1 MHTSQSP
8 RQPNLKE
15 ATPPSQPGPS
25 KTPTA
30 ILDAISAYTDK
41 KKKPK
46 RNRSAFIL
54 FSIDI
59 RKKTQQENLDVLNP
73 NDKFV
78 KIAQLW
84 KELSEE
90 ERKIY
95 EERAK
100 QEKERYA
107 SELSSF
113 CKSFPTEPI
122 QRPRN
127 HIKKPCNAYGYY
139 LKDVKE
145 VIRKESPDLRMCEV
159 LRIVGERW
167 KKLSSEDRQKYEK
180 KAEASRKKFKA
191 EITKQNNASKKA
203 SVIKR
208 ETGSGRGKDYGS
220 ESQSL
225 ENETLVCMDPILL
238 KNEGEDK
245 RDDSSYYEAPTPKI
259 RRVEQ
264 ENIRPNVS
272 QQQRQPLMPT
282 PINTT
287 PLFDDISTGH
297 SFMLGNESMGEGST
311 FDTEEAHLANQ
322 GTLLA
327 LGNLLGKVD
336 QLRQS
341 ILLQMRLVSTKE
353 QPLQFPMAHDY
364 LALIEH
370 LSQGAGGEFGGIPRL
385 SLGGQDYRRKEF

>member
-1 MHTSQSP
+1 MHTSPSP

-15 ATPPSQPGPS
+15 TTPPSQSAPS

-59 RKKTQQENLDVLNP
+59 RKKTQQENLDILNP

-84 KELSEE
+84 KELSED
-90 ERKIY
+90 ERKVY

-139 LKDVKE
+139 LKDIKE
-145 VIRKESPDLRMCEV
+145 AIRKESPDLRMCEV

-167 KKLSSEDRQKYEK
+167 KKLNSEERQKYEK

-191 EITKQNNASKKA
+191 EITKQNNATKKA
-203 SVIKR
+203 SVIKKEAGTSR
-208 ETGSGRGKDYGS
+208 AKDTGN

-238 KNEGEDK
+238 SEDK
-245 RDDSSYYEAPTPKI
+245 KEDSSYYEAPTPKI

-264 ENIRPNVS
+264 ENIRPNTS

-287 PLFDDISTGH
+287 PLFDDVSTGQ
-297 SFMLGNESMGEGST
+297 SFMLGNDSLGEGST
-311 FDTEEAHLANQ
+311 FDTEEVHLANQ

-327 LGNLLGKVD
+327 LGNLLGKVE
-336 QLRQS
+336 QLKQS
-341 ILLQMRLVSTKE
+341 ILMQIRLVSTKE
-353 QPLQFPMAHDY
+353 QSIQFPTAHDY